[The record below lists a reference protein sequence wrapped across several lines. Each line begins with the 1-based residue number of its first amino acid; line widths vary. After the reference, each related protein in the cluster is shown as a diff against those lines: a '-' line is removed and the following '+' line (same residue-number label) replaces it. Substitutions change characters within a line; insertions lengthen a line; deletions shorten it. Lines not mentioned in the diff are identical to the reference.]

1 MLTDYNF
8 KTFYS
13 TSTDDIPENFYNL
26 AMKEACNYDRVSGYF
41 SSKSLAHYAKGIEG
55 LLKNK
60 GKYRLIISHEIS
72 ENDYNEIL
80 KGYKERESFAQKKF
94 CIDVSNKDL
103 NSEEK
108 KNLSNLGYL
117 IKIGLVDIKIGF
129 THSGL
134 FHAKFGIFRD
144 VNDNI
149 IYFSGSLNE
158 TEAGLKN
165 NYEEITV
172 LKSWQATDLE
182 LREKINYFDRLWNE
196 KVNNGMIFVKSID
209 EIVKSKIIKYNEG
222 KIIVDHS
229 IFEDNALVLYHDGN
243 LKLKNNLKEPLDFKQ
258 RALKKIIIKKY
269 SDEKISKFRVGLSYI
284 EIEEIV
290 MLLNRYAERTQ
301 CRLIISDSVKKFI
314 ELSKFR
320 IKEIAKRGIT
330 IKNQDE
336 MYIKDLENFNNI
348 VNDEIS
354 RRLYKIQS
362 WVSFYQAT
370 MKRVANFSV
379 PGSGKTTMIF
389 GTFAFLSSRKI
400 DKIDRMVVV
409 GPKNSFISWKEEF
422 KEVFKN
428 KKELKVLDVHDLNF
442 SLDMFYKNINY
453 YNLILINYESL
464 IKYKEELLKIVDI
477 RAMLVFDE
485 VHKIKNIESKKAQFA
500 IELSKRVDYRYVLT
514 GTPIPNLYQDIW
526 NFLHILYDYEYDM
539 YFGFDLAALNKPD
552 LKTILDINNKLNPF
566 FWRVT
571 KKELGVPKEN
581 DDFIVSVTASDVEQ
595 KLIDILWKKYKNS
608 AFKLYIRLIQLSS
621 NPNLLK
627 DKLSMDMYADYNIDD
642 EFSDIEIVDDNP
654 YFNEDELELI
664 RSVKKS
670 TKYLECLK
678 IAEKLVLESKVIVIW
693 CIFVDTINNI
703 YKDLTDKGFK
713 VAVIYGDISS
723 KDRENIILDF
733 QKGKYDVLVTNP
745 HTLAESVSLHK
756 VAHDALYLEYSFNL
770 THMLQSRDRMHRLG
784 LEENQ
789 ETNYYYFMLEGQL
802 EKRSTIDRKIYDRLH
817 DKKTVMYDAIEK
829 PTISLEFSIDEKE
842 EILNMMREEIGKQ
855 I

>member
-13 TSTDDIPENFYNL
+13 TSTDDIPENFYNI

-80 KGYKERESFAQKKF
+80 KGYKERESFVQKKF
-94 CIDVSNKDL
+94 YIDVSNKDL

-134 FHAKFGIFRD
+134 FHAKFGMFRD
-144 VNDNI
+144 VADNI

-196 KVNNGMIFVKSID
+196 KVNNGMIFVKNID

-269 SDEKISKFRVGLSYI
+269 SDEEILKFRVGLSYI

-320 IKEIAKRGIT
+320 IKEISKRGIT

-389 GTFAFLSSRKI
+389 GTFAFLSSSKI

-442 SLDMFYKNINY
+442 SPDMFYKNINY

-477 RAMLVFDE
+477 RTMLVFDE

-500 IELSKRVDYRYVLT
+500 IELSKRVNYRYVLT
-514 GTPIPNLYQDIW
+514 GTPIPNSYQDIW

-539 YFGFDLAALNKPD
+539 YFGFNLAALNKPD
-552 LKTILDINNKLNPF
+552 LKITLDINNKLNPF

-581 DDFIVSVTASDVEQ
+581 DDFIVSVTASDTEQ

-642 EFSDIEIVDDNP
+642 EFSDIGIVDDNP

-670 TKYLECLK
+670 AKYLECLK

-770 THMLQSRDRMHRLG
+770 THMLQSRDRIHRLG

-802 EKRSTIDRKIYDRLH
+802 EKRSTIDRKIYDRLN
-817 DKKTVMYDAIEK
+817 DKKIVMYDAIEK
-829 PTISLEFSIDEKE
+829 PTISPEFSIDEKE
-842 EILNMMREEIGKQ
+842 EILKMMREEIEKLM
-855 I
+855 